1 MSMGIKV
8 LYDWILQSNRP
19 AHVKAGMFVF
29 VVILAFCFLLL
40 GIDFCKSAIVSLA
53 TTVIAAIVVEYIQK
67 KCGFVFDWLDA
78 LATVLFPGI
87 IAVLVVL
94 VHFY

>member
-19 AHVKAGMFVF
+19 AHVKVY
-29 VVILAFCFLLL
+29 VVMLAFCFLLL

-87 IAVLVVL
+87 IAILVVL